1 MKLTKEMKNISK
13 AWLDNLVNLTEFD
26 KAIPTVPYNYENG
39 LCFGISEARR
49 LLNVAET
56 TEEWKTEIMEAISF
70 HKDQMVVGRARI
82 MGLRIALSYAGCL
95 ELSGGMDC

>member
-39 LCFGISEARR
+39 LRFGIR
-49 LLNVAET
+49 
-56 TEEWKTEIMEAISF
+56 
-70 HKDQMVVGRARI
+70 
-82 MGLRIALSYAGCL
+82 
-95 ELSGGMDC
+95 